1 MLPQKGCFKLKLLIA
16 IINNDDSHRILNA
29 IGRAGL
35 YATRLSTSGGFLR
48 SGNLT
53 LIMGVEEERVD
64 EALEILR
71 KNCSKREET
80 TVPIPA
86 LADDILGPVPVKITV
101 GGAVVFVLDVEQ
113 FHKM

>member
-1 MLPQKGCFKLKLLIA
+1 MKLLIA

-35 YATRLSTSGGFLR
+35 YATKLSTSGGFLR

-53 LIMGVEEERVD
+53 LIMGVEDERVD
-64 EALEILR
+64 EALDILR
-71 KNCSKREET
+71 RNCSKREET
-80 TVPIPA
+80 TTPIPA
-86 LADDILGPVPVKITV
+86 FADDMISSIPVKITV
-101 GGAVVFVLDVEQ
+101 GGAVVFVLDVDQ

>member
-1 MLPQKGCFKLKLLIA
+1 MKLLIA

-35 YATRLSTSGGFLR
+35 YATKLSTSGGFMR

-53 LIMGVEEERVD
+53 LILGVEEDRVD

-71 KNCSKREET
+71 INCSKREET
-80 TVPIPA
+80 TVSMPA
-86 LADDILGPVPVKITV
+86 LADEILGSVPIKITV